1 MKALDEFKETL
12 SRFDSAVD
20 AIKAASDSKT
30 VSAKEMEAV
39 RILQLLEAQI
49 GFIGQDLYQLVTSR
63 RVAIQRGIVREG
75 EKVSEDNK
83 SSNSGRPKRQ
93 SNRKTKRASE

>member
-20 AIKAASDSKT
+20 AIKAASDSRT
-30 VSAKEMEAV
+30 VSAREMEAV
-39 RILQLLEAQI
+39 RTLQLLEAQI

-63 RVAIQRGIVREG
+63 RVAIQRGIVQEG
-75 EKVSEDNK
+75 EKASEDNK
-83 SSNSGRPKRQ
+83 SSNSGRSKRQ
-93 SNRKTKRASE
+93 SNRKIKRTSE